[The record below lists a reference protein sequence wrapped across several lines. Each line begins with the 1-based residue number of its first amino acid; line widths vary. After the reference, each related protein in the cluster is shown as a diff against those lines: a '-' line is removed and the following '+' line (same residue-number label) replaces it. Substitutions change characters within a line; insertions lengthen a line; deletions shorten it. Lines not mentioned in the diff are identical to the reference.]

1 MTRLCGDREKQQR
14 WFLKGRI
21 ALCVWVVLIEIDI
34 VAGCIMDET
43 EKNKLIDNYSHVWT
57 YESIAWYAYE

>member
-1 MTRLCGDREKQQR
+1 M
-14 WFLKGRI
+14 KGRI